1 MSRRL
6 KLILGV
12 MMCATLL
19 SGCQLAKEEAE
30 LKQEKDKLIGV
41 YITAD
46 YVDTFDFERYM
57 EENIGDIMN
66 GGEVV
71 IEGDEQ
77 NAYQNRI
84 YATVVEEVDTDE
96 VSGETITHQRY
107 KFEDLEGMGY
117 YAPLM
122 YEEELSN
129 TYVAIE
135 SDAGICDAKSHIT
148 GTDAGDMIQLEGTI
162 YLCPNEE
169 DRVEIYCNP
178 VYQCPDG
185 RVYLVS
191 GQGMSFSGG
200 GEGGSMSHK
209 VEDKVTVNENGE
221 EKNYVNSVEIHVKT
235 TYAPEKIIIIQMD
248 ASGNKLDYQEYV
260 PGKLPEEIKPLAD
273 TEYFIIETYK
283 PDSTGESIV
292 TREMVGKEETFF
304 QTLYVGERKVCEQD
318 WTNIKWE

>member
-6 KLILGV
+6 KVIFCAMMSAILL
-12 MMCATLL
+12 A
-19 SGCQLAKEEAE
+19 GCQLAKEEAE
-30 LKQEKDKLIGV
+30 LQQERDKLIGV
-41 YITAD
+41 YMTTD

-66 GGEVV
+66 GGEVS
-71 IEGDEQ
+71 IDSDEQ

-84 YATVVEEVDTDE
+84 YATIVEEVSTDE
-96 VSGETITHQRY
+96 VSGETITHQSY

-117 YAPLM
+117 YAPRM

-148 GTDAGDMIQLEGTI
+148 GTDAGEMIQLEGTI

-200 GEGGSMSHK
+200 GEGASMSHK
-209 VEDKVTVNENGE
+209 VEDKVTVKENEE
-221 EKNYVNSVEIHVKT
+221 EKTYVNSVEIHVKT
-235 TYAPEKIIIIQMD
+235 TYAPEKIIVMQMD
-248 ASGNKLDYQEYV
+248 ASGNKIDTQEYV

-273 TEYFIIETYK
+273 TEYLILETYTLNA
-283 PDSTGESIV
+283 SGASSV
-292 TREMVGKEETFF
+292 TRKMVSKEETFF

-318 WTNIKWE
+318 WTDIKWN